1 MNAKRK
7 ISDIFL
13 QLKKWSQMREYKHQ
27 ITKHM
32 GNLKNQRKLS
42 REQKREIQ
50 EFYKSIIGKE
60 IDLYSHEYF
69 YSRTGLY
76 SKYYIP
82 TNFYMVELMGRAN
95 RWPFIPA
102 YGDKNLTETL
112 LPNAKQ
118 PHTILKRMNGHY
130 YYEGAPVSEKEAI
143 ERCSNLKNV
152 LIKPALSSQ
161 GRGIESITVTDGQT
175 DLKGKTIEQVF
186 KLYGKNFLVQERV
199 KQHER
204 MNALN
209 PTSVN
214 TIRIVTFRSDMEILL
229 IYAVVRIGKMGSVV
243 DNQCAGGI
251 SAIIDENGRLGKYGF
266 GGYEEDNL
274 TKTDCG
280 TVLEGFQI
288 PSYDKAIDLV
298 KKLHFQLP
306 FFDLIGWDI
315 AIDEA
320 GDPILIEWNQRVGL
334 SQSAFGPGFGKYT
347 ERILR
352 ELWPRQ
358 NTFK

>member
-1 MNAKRK
+1 MK
-7 ISDIFL
+7 IKEQCSDL
-13 QLKKWSQMREYKHQ
+13 LLRLKKWSQMREYKRQ

-32 GNLKNQRKLS
+32 GNLKNQRKLTQ
-42 REQKREIQ
+42 EQKQEIQ
-50 EFYKSIIGKE
+50 DFYKSIIGKE

-69 YSRTGLY
+69 YSRTGVY

-82 TNFYMVELMGRAN
+82 TNFYMIELMGRAN

-102 YGDKNLTETL
+102 YGDKNLTGLL
-112 LPNAKQ
+112 LPNVKQ
-118 PHTILKRMNGHY
+118 PHTVLKRMNGYY
-130 YYEGAPVSEKEAI
+130 YYEGEAVSEQDAI
-143 ERCSNLKNV
+143 ERCMNIKDV

-161 GRGIESITVTDGQT
+161 GRGIASLCVTDGVSN
-175 DLKGKTIEQVF
+175 IEGLPIERVF
-186 KLYGKNFLVQERV
+186 RQYGKNFLIQKRV

-214 TIRIVTFRSDMEILL
+214 TIRIVTYRSGMEVLL

-251 SAIIDENGRLGKYGF
+251 SAIIDENGRLGKFGF
-266 GGYEEDNL
+266 GGYEEDNIV
-274 TKTDCG
+274 KTDTG

-288 PSYDKAIDLV
+288 PSYDKAIALV
-298 KKLHFQLP
+298 KKTHFQLP

-315 AIDEA
+315 AIDEV
-320 GDPILIEWNQRVGL
+320 GDPVLIEWNQRVGL

>member
-1 MNAKRK
+1 MNIKK
-7 ISDIFL
+7 KCSGLFL
-13 QLKKWSQMREYKHQ
+13 RLRKWSQMRKYKKK

-32 GNLKNQRKLS
+32 GKLKTHRKLT
-42 REQKREIQ
+42 RAQKQEIQ

-69 YSRTGLY
+69 YSRTGVY
-76 SKYYIP
+76 SKFYIP
-82 TNFYMVELMGRAN
+82 TNFYMIELMGRAN
-95 RWPFIPA
+95 RWPFISA
-102 YGDKNLTETL
+102 YGDKNLTEIL

-118 PHTILKRMNGHY
+118 PQTVLKRMNGHY
-130 YYEGAPVSEKEAI
+130 YFEGKAVSEAVAI
-143 ERCSNLKNV
+143 ERSKNLDDV
-152 LIKPALSSQ
+152 IIKPALSSQ
-161 GRGIESITVTDGQT
+161 GRGIASLSVTDGISNI
-175 DLKGKTIEQVF
+175 DGLPIEKVF
-186 KLYGKNFLVQERV
+186 HQYGKNFLIQKRV

-251 SAIIDENGRLGKYGF
+251 SAIIDEKGRLGKFGF
-266 GGYEEDNL
+266 GGYEEDNIV
-274 TKTDCG
+274 KTDTG
-280 TVLEGFQI
+280 TILEGYQI
-288 PSYDKAIDLV
+288 PSYEKAIETV
-298 KKLHFQLP
+298 KNLHFQLP

-315 AIDEA
+315 AIDED
-320 GDPILIEWNQRVGL
+320 GDPVLIEWNQRVGL

-358 NTFK
+358 NTFI

>member
-1 MNAKRK
+1 MGKKKQIHRLL
-7 ISDIFL
+7 ISI
-13 QLKKWSQMREYKHQ
+13 KKWSEMRKYKKQ
-27 ITKHM
+27 ITNHM
-32 GNLKNQRKLS
+32 GNLKNHRKLTV
-42 REQKREIQ
+42 EQKREIQ

-69 YSRTGLY
+69 YSRTGVF

-102 YGDKNLTETL
+102 YGDKNLAGLL
-112 LPNAKQ
+112 LPNVKQ
-118 PHTILKRMNGHY
+118 PHTILKRMNGY
-130 YYEGAPVSEKEAI
+130 YYFEGEAVSEKEAI
-143 ERCSNLKNV
+143 ERSKNLTDV

-161 GRGIESITVTDGQT
+161 GRGISSLNVVNGVTD
-175 DLKGKTIEQVF
+175 IEGLSIDKVF
-186 KLYGKNFLVQERV
+186 RQYGKNFLIQKRV
-199 KQHER
+199 KQHEC

-251 SAIIDENGRLGKYGF
+251 SAIIDENGRLGKFGF
-266 GGYEEDNL
+266 GGYEEDNI
-274 TKTDCG
+274 TKTDTG
-280 TVLEGFQI
+280 IVLKGYQI
-288 PSYDKAIDLV
+288 PSYDKSIETV
-298 KKLHFQLP
+298 KALHYQLP

-315 AIDEA
+315 AIDEV
-320 GDPILIEWNQRVGL
+320 GDPVLIEWNQRVGL

-352 ELWPRQ
+352 ELWPRK